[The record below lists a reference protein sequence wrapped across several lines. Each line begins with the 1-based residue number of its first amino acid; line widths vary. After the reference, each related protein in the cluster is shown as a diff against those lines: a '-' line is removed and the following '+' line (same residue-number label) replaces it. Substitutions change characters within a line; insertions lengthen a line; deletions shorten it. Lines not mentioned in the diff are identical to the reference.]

1 MQEKRKK
8 FVKDIQDIPEEDR
21 NFLDETGTCM
31 NMTPQ
36 FARSLK
42 NTRAYGEKPTSQG
55 KHYTTVGIISK
66 EGMTFEHTFQGY
78 INKEYFIYLLKI
90 FIIPMFKNTTK
101 YLIMDNCSSHNNKDV
116 IKLLEEN
123 NVNYLFLSP
132 YSPEYNP
139 IELAWSKIKNFVN
152 KCKPRCEL
160 YLWFSIKLGI
170 DSISQ
175 EDVIGYFKHVN
186 DFYLNLI

>member
-1 MQEKRKK
+1 
-8 FVKDIQDIPEEDR
+8 
-21 NFLDETGTCM
+21 M

-42 NTRAYGEKPTSQG
+42 NTRAYDEKPTAQG

-66 EGMTFEHTFQGY
+66 EGMTFDHTFQGY
-78 INKEYFIYLLKI
+78 LNKEYFIYLLKI

-116 IKLLEEN
+116 IKLLKEN

-139 IELAWSKIKNFVN
+139 IELAWSKIKIFV
-152 KCKPRCEL
+152 KKYKPRCEL
-160 YLWFSIKLGI
+160 FLWLAIKFSVA
-170 DSISQ
+170 SITE
-175 EDVIGYFKHVN
+175 EDANGYFNHVN
-186 DFYLNLI
+186 KYYLNLV